1 MLDYRVSRFQAGEH
15 LGEWMVLVLY
25 ADWMAYAKAVD
36 SFTRDPEHKK
46 MATEILKVVTLISRE
61 MVDDLDL

>member
-1 MLDYRVSRFQAGEH
+1 
-15 LGEWMVLVLY
+15 MVLVLY